1 LTFAIFA
8 NGYVGANAEH
18 SAGDAT
24 VRFDLFYLCLAVKL
38 AFKGHHWDKTKID
51 HKKMLYFRWTSNC
64 VHQA

>member
-24 VRFDLFYLCLAVKL
+24 VRLKY
-38 AFKGHHWDKTKID
+38 GGE
-51 HKKMLYFRWTSNC
+51 N
-64 VHQA
+64 